1 MMRRERMR
9 SVPAVMA
16 AALVLSVSACS
27 SSAARCEEEFTAV
40 TTSIT
45 GVASATFDC
54 SDQFGGGWQRGD
66 VVVEATT
73 EDEAIAVMD
82 AILRA
87 YAASPDIEDRWGTP
101 HKYVNQNGSI
111 IVAANDLG
119 FNGAPNVREVREH
132 YGLTPG

>member
-1 MMRRERMR
+1 MRRERMR
-9 SVPAVMA
+9 LSSAVVA
-16 AALVLSVSACS
+16 AALVLSASACS

-54 SDQFGGGWQRGD
+54 RDQFGGGWQRGD

-73 EDEAIAVMD
+73 EGEAIAVVD

-87 YAASPDIEDRWGTP
+87 YAASPDLEDRWGTP
-101 HKYVNQNGSI
+101 QQYVNQDGSI
-111 IVAANDLG
+111 IVSANDLG
-119 FNGAPNVREVREH
+119 FNGSPNVIDVREH
-132 YGLTPG
+132 YGIKPG

>member
-1 MMRRERMR
+1 MRL
-9 SVPAVMA
+9 SSAVVA
-16 AALVLSVSACS
+16 AALALSVSACS

-54 SDQFGGGWQRGD
+54 SDMFGGGWQRGD

-101 HKYVNQNGSI
+101 QQYVNQDGSI
-111 IVAANDLG
+111 IVSPGDVGFAAP
-119 FNGAPNVREVREH
+119 PNVIDVREH
-132 YGLTPG
+132 YGITPG

>member
-1 MMRRERMR
+1 MRRERMR
-9 SVPAVMA
+9 LSSAVVA
-16 AALVLSVSACS
+16 AALVLSASACS

-45 GVASATFDC
+45 GVASAAFDC

-87 YAASPDIEDRWGTP
+87 YAASPDLEDRWGTP
-101 HKYVNQNGSI
+101 QEYANEDGSI
-111 IVAANDLG
+111 IVSPGDVG
-119 FNGAPNVREVREH
+119 FTAPPNVIDVREH
-132 YGLTPG
+132 YGITPG

>member
-1 MMRRERMR
+1 M
-9 SVPAVMA
+9 
-16 AALVLSVSACS
+16 
-27 SSAARCEEEFTAV
+27 

-87 YAASPDIEDRWGTP
+87 YAASPDIEDRWATP
-101 HKYVNQNGSI
+101 QEYVNQDGSI
-111 IVAANDLG
+111 IVGANDLG
-119 FNGAPNVREVREH
+119 FNGAPRVREVREH
-132 YGLTPG
+132 YGITPG

>member
-9 SVPAVMA
+9 SLPAVMA

-54 SDQFGGGWQRGD
+54 SDMFGGGWQRGD

-73 EDEAIAVMD
+73 EGEAIAVVD

-87 YAASPDIEDRWGTP
+87 YASSPEIEDRWGTP
-101 HKYVNQNGSI
+101 HEYVNQDGSI
-111 IVAANDLG
+111 IVSAGDVG
-119 FNGAPNVREVREH
+119 FPAVPKVREVRER
-132 YGLTPG
+132 YGITPG